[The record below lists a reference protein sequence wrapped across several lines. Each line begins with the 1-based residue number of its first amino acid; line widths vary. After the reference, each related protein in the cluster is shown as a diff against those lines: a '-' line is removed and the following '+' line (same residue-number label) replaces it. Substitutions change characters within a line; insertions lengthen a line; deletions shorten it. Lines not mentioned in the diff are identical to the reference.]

1 MTQGPV
7 EVEPAQIPQIVDG
20 LRKHYNSG
28 VTRPLEWRKAQLKG
42 LIKILSE
49 HEREWVTAMKED
61 MGSHMFEAGLLIE
74 NVKSEITHTL
84 KKLDGWMKPKKMS
97 NPWSLYPGGTKVI
110 PEPYGVVC
118 DFVPYN
124 YPMFLGFSTLLPI
137 LAAGNVCLFKPS
149 SNTPACARLYQQLF
163 PRYLDKDGV
172 KVVCGPSSI
181 CPAILECKFD
191 FIFYTGSPA
200 IGKSVMEAASKHLT
214 PVILEL
220 GGKAPVYVDQSLN
233 MDRCCK
239 RLVWGKMFNGG
250 QTCVCP
256 DYVLVH
262 EKSAAKF
269 KESVLKMIN
278 QLYGDV
284 KNKYNDNIT
293 HIINRRHFDR
303 ITRSIETC
311 GGNIL
316 LEGLR
321 DPERLYIGPTV
332 IENPALDSQMMT
344 EEIFGPVLPIITVRS
359 KEEAIEFINAR
370 ERPLAL
376 YILTDS
382 SKVVDEFTQKTSSGA
397 ILQNDVM
404 FHVSSADCPFG
415 GIGNSGM
422 GQYHGRTGF
431 KALSHMKPVV
441 VHSTWMEIDSKFPP
455 YTEEHLKFIRK
466 FA

>member
-1 MTQGPV
+1 MSREPEPV
-7 EVEPAQIPQIVDG
+7 RVEEIPGIVDG
-20 LRKHYNSG
+20 LRRHFNTG

-42 LIKILSE
+42 LVKILTE
-49 HEREWVTAMKED
+49 HEEDWVRAMNED
-61 MGSHMFEAGLLIE
+61 MGSHFFEAGLLIAS
-74 NVKSEITHTL
+74 VKSEITHTL
-84 KKLDGWMKPKKMS
+84 KNLDSWMKPKKMS

-124 YPMFLGFSTLLPI
+124 YPMFLGFSTILPI

-149 SNTPACARLYQQLF
+149 SNTPACARLYQEHF
-163 PRYLDKDGV
+163 PRYLDKDAV

-181 CPAILECKFD
+181 CPSILECRFD

-200 IGKSVMEAASKHLT
+200 IAKGVMEAAAKHLT
-214 PVILEL
+214 PVLLEL
-220 GGKAPVYVDQSLN
+220 GGKCPVYVDESLS

-239 RLVWGKMFNGG
+239 RLVWGKIFNGG

-262 EKSAAKF
+262 EKSAQKF
-269 KESVLKMIN
+269 KETVLKVTKD
-278 QLYGDV
+278 LYGDV
-284 KNKYNDNIT
+284 SQYNGDIT

-303 ITRSIETC
+303 IVRAIESS

-316 LEGLR
+316 LEGAR

-332 IENPALDSQMMT
+332 IENPALDSQLMT

-359 KEEAIEFINAR
+359 KEEAIDFVNAR
-370 ERPLAL
+370 EKPLAL
-376 YILTDS
+376 YVLSDN
-382 SKVVDEFTQKTSSGA
+382 SKVVDLFTLRTSSGA
-397 ILQNDVM
+397 ILQNDVL
-404 FHVSSADCPFG
+404 FHVASADCPFG
-415 GIGNSGM
+415 GVGNSGM

-441 VHSTWMEIDSKFPP
+441 VHGTWMEVDSKFPP
-455 YTEEHLKFIRK
+455 YTQEHLKFVRK